1 MKELWNKKFSR
12 DGLLYGENAN
22 DFIKENFTYIKKSG
36 DILCLGEGEG
46 RNAIFL
52 AKNGLHV
59 EALDASDIGLAKLE
73 KRARINNLEV
83 TTHLCLFDKFKNP
96 KLYDGII
103 CSYMHL
109 LKNEQESMFRKITNL
124 LKKDGFFIAEFF
136 SIAQLNFQ
144 SGGPKNEDLLYD
156 LQYVAKILS
165 NLPCKIYKLSQEI
178 TYLNEGYGHNGEAS
192 VIRVVLQKT

>member
-1 MKELWNKKFSR
+1 MKDLWNKKFSG
-12 DGLLYGENAN
+12 DGLLYGESAN
-22 DFIKENFTYIKKSG
+22 NFIKENFTHIKEDG

-73 KRARINNLEV
+73 KRARENSLKI
-83 TTHLCLFDKFKNP
+83 TTHLCLFDEFENQ
-96 KLYDGII
+96 KLYDGVI

-109 LKNEQESMFRKITNL
+109 LKSEQGYMFAKITKL

-136 SIAQLNFQ
+136 STKQLNFQ
-144 SGGPKNEDLLYD
+144 SGGPKNKDLLYD
-156 LQYVAKILS
+156 LKYVADILS
-165 NLPCKIYKLSQEI
+165 NLPYKIYKLSQEI
-178 TYLNEGYGHNGEAS
+178 TYLNEGHGHNGEAS
-192 VIRVVLQKT
+192 VIRIILQMT

>member
-12 DGLLYGENAN
+12 DGLLYGESAN
-22 DFIKENFTYIKKSG
+22 DFIQENFTCIKKGG

-59 EALDASDIGLAKLE
+59 EALDPSDIGLAKLE
-73 KRARINNLEV
+73 KRARLNNLEIS
-83 TTHLCLFDKFKNP
+83 THLCLFDKFKNQ
-96 KLYDGII
+96 KLYDGVI

-109 LKNEQESMFRKITNL
+109 LKSEQEYMFRKITNL

-136 SIAQLNFQ
+136 SIDQLNFQ
-144 SGGPKNEDLLYD
+144 SGGPKNKDLLYD
-156 LQYVAKILS
+156 LQYVADILS
-165 NLPCKIYKLSQEI
+165 NLPYKIYKLSQEI

-192 VIRVVLQKT
+192 VIRIILQKT